1 MWNSI
6 SHQVH
11 IAHYTYML
19 GFSKAGMKFISF
31 NICIMLSVKSI
42 YYSFWLGG
50 GVQAKRLGNV
60 STGHNFTDVLR
71 A

>member
-1 MWNSI
+1 
-6 SHQVH
+6 
-11 IAHYTYML
+11 ML